1 MHSPVQDSLVRDS
14 PGFSSPPA
22 GPADRLRARLTTGG
36 GRLAVVASTTV
47 VWLMDLLLA
56 QRLERDPMID
66 PALKELVIGAERIG
80 TLLFVIVTLGLIVA
94 LLQGRR
100 LSLVRWGLGYKAFA
114 VLQVIANVV
123 AMIFTAGHHQGAGLA
138 SLWDVVAVYTECV
151 LVFMFFYVFLDVG
164 TPGGAFV
171 WPSREGEPPRT
182 PHLIDYLFIS
192 LNVNSAYG
200 PTSVDVV
207 SRPAKL
213 LMALQVMVAFLI
225 LTVLIARAVSSIS

>member
-1 MHSPVQDSLVRDS
+1 MDSSVKDS
-14 PGFSSPPA
+14 PARESPELASLPA
-22 GPADRLRARLTTGG
+22 GPADRLRARLTTGR
-36 GRLAVVASTTV
+36 GRLAVVASTAI
-47 VWLMDLLLA
+47 VWAMDLLLA
-56 QRLERDPMID
+56 QRLESDPMID
-66 PALKELVIGAERIG
+66 PALKELVIGAERLG
-80 TLLFVIVTLGLIVA
+80 TVLFVIVTLGLIVA

-100 LSLVRWGLGYKAFA
+100 RWLVRWGLGYMAFA

-138 SLWDVVAVYTECV
+138 SLWDVAAVYTECV

-171 WPSREGEPPRT
+171 WPSRDGEPPRT

-207 SRPAKL
+207 SRPTKL